1 MIRRAQIADLP
12 QLAQLFDDYRVFYR
26 KDSDL
31 SAANDFI
38 KERMLAEESVI
49 FVHESG
55 SDITGFTQLYPIF
68 SSTRMRRIWLLN
80 DLFIKPE
87 FRGKGISKELIEAA
101 KEHSRQTNASGLL
114 LETEQANKIGNRLYP
129 SLGFDLNDETNY
141 YWWENNS

>member
-1 MIRRAQIADLP
+1 MP

-26 KDSDL
+26 KESDL

-68 SSTRMRRIWLLN
+68 SSTRMRRIWLFN
-80 DLFIKPE
+80 DLYIKPE
-87 FRGKGISKELIEAA
+87 FRGRGISKELIEAA

-114 LETEQANKIGNRLYP
+114 LETEKANKIGNRLYP
-129 SLGFDLNDETNY
+129 SVGFELNEETNY
-141 YWWENNS
+141 YWWENKE

>member
-1 MIRRAQIADLP
+1 MP

-68 SSTRMRRIWLLN
+68 SSTRMRRIWLFN
-80 DLFIKPE
+80 DLYIKPE
-87 FRGKGISKELIEAA
+87 FRGRGISKELIEAA

-114 LETEQANKIGNRLYP
+114 LETEKANKIGNRLYP
-129 SLGFDLNDETNY
+129 SVGFELNEETNY
-141 YWWENNS
+141 YWWENKE

>member
-1 MIRRAQIADLP
+1 MP

-68 SSTRMRRIWLLN
+68 SSTRMRRIWLFN
-80 DLFIKPE
+80 DLYIKPE
-87 FRGKGISKELIEAA
+87 FRGRGISKELIEAA

-114 LETEQANKIGNRLYP
+114 LETEKANKIGNRLYP
-129 SLGFDLNDETNY
+129 SVGFELNEETNF
-141 YWWENNS
+141 YWWENR

>member
-1 MIRRAQIADLP
+1 LIRRAQIADLP

-68 SSTRMRRIWLLN
+68 SSTRMRRIWLFN
-80 DLFIKPE
+80 DLYIKPE
-87 FRGKGISKELIEAA
+87 FRGMGISKELIEAA

-114 LETEQANKIGNRLYP
+114 LETEKANKIGNRLYP
-129 SLGFDLNDETNY
+129 SVGFELNEETNY

>member
-1 MIRRAQIADLP
+1 M
-12 QLAQLFDDYRVFYR
+12 AQLFDDYRVFYR

-114 LETEQANKIGNRLYP
+114 LETEKANKIGNRLYP

>member
-68 SSTRMRRIWLLN
+68 SSTSMRRIWLLN
-80 DLFIKPE
+80 DLYIKPD
-87 FRGKGISKELIEAA
+87 FRGRGISKELIEAA

-114 LETEQANKIGNRLYP
+114 LETEKANKIGNRLYP
-129 SLGFDLNDETNY
+129 SVGFELNEETNY
-141 YWWENNS
+141 YWWENKE

>member
-68 SSTRMRRIWLLN
+68 SSTRMRRIWLFN
-80 DLFIKPE
+80 DLYIKPE
-87 FRGKGISKELIEAA
+87 FRGRGISKELIEAA

-114 LETEQANKIGNRLYP
+114 LETEKANKIGNRLYP
-129 SLGFDLNDETNY
+129 SVGFELNEETNY
-141 YWWENNS
+141 YWWENKE

>member
-1 MIRRAQIADLP
+1 M
-12 QLAQLFDDYRVFYR
+12 AQLFDDYRVFYR

-80 DLFIKPE
+80 DLYIKPE

-114 LETEQANKIGNRLYP
+114 LETEKANKIGNRLYP
-129 SLGFDLNDETNY
+129 SVGFELNEETNY
-141 YWWENNS
+141 YWWENKE

>member
-1 MIRRAQIADLP
+1 MP

-26 KDSDL
+26 KESDL

-114 LETEQANKIGNRLYP
+114 LETEKANKIGNRLYP
-129 SLGFDLNDETNY
+129 SVGFELNEETNY
-141 YWWENNS
+141 YWWENKE

>member
-26 KDSDL
+26 KESDL

-68 SSTRMRRIWLLN
+68 SSTRMRRIWLFN
-80 DLFIKPE
+80 DLYIKPE
-87 FRGKGISKELIEAA
+87 FRGRGISKELIEAA

-114 LETEQANKIGNRLYP
+114 LETEKANKIGNRLYP
-129 SLGFDLNDETNY
+129 SVGFELNEETNY
-141 YWWENNS
+141 YWWENKE

>member
-26 KDSDL
+26 KESDL

-129 SLGFDLNDETNY
+129 SVGFELNEETNY
-141 YWWENNS
+141 YWWENKE

>member
-101 KEHSRQTNASGLL
+101 KEHSRQANASGLL

>member
-1 MIRRAQIADLP
+1 M
-12 QLAQLFDDYRVFYR
+12 AQLFDDYRVFYR
-26 KDSDL
+26 KESDL

-68 SSTRMRRIWLLN
+68 SSTRMRRIWLFN
-80 DLFIKPE
+80 DLYIKPE
-87 FRGKGISKELIEAA
+87 FRGRGISKELIEAA

-114 LETEQANKIGNRLYP
+114 LETEKANKIGNRLYP
-129 SLGFDLNDETNY
+129 SVGFELNEETNY
-141 YWWENNS
+141 YWWENKE